1 MSSWLNRRV
10 LLPSVLSHHPT
21 RGPLVSK
28 AAHFGIKSPCWD
40 SHNTMTIRSRR
51 PPPGCR
57 SLGCP
62 LGAGAGVISCTCNS
76 VHQGDAPGA
85 STGIPWQSVQV
96 VHGMETTQSIPA
108 QLLRPNTAIA
118 FHAPT
123 WPRKPVQA
131 WSSPQPPPQW
141 HRRGSGVLWGSACP
155 HSPPGSPGH
164 GWGSVAGQVTGLPL
178 SLCSSHRLLSNN
190 KITVLENGSF
200 FGLRALEK
208 LDLKN
213 NLISTVQ
220 PGAFLG
226 LPELK
231 RLDLSNNRIGCLS
244 ASVFQGLPNLLRLNM
259 SGNIFSSLPPGVFD
273 ELPSLKVVDF
283 ATEYLTCDC
292 NLRWVL
298 PWARERLAQISERTA
313 CAFPRQLRGIA
324 LRGARDGQLRCA
336 GAPELHTHHLIPS
349 LRQVVFQGDRLPFQ
363 CTATYL
369 DNSTQI
375 RWFHNREPVEEDE
388 QTGIIVEE
396 SLIHDCTF
404 ITSEL
409 ILSNIHV
416 SANGEWECAVSTS
429 QGNVSKKVEIVV
441 LETSASYCPA
451 ERVTNNRGDFRWPRT
466 LAGITAYQPCLQHP
480 FAAGPAGAGSA
491 GEKQAWR
498 RCDRT
503 GRWEEGDYSHC
514 LYTND
519 ITRVLYTFVLLR
531 VYTAEAANFSDM
543 VDVLYVAQMIEK
555 FIGYVDQIKQLT
567 DVIVEM
573 ASNIMLVDDHILWM
587 SQKEEKACSSIVRS
601 LERIAA
607 HTLGSNSQ
615 HMAVNSRNIAFEAY
629 VVKPESYVG
638 LSCVAFQRREGV
650 PPGRPPLAEPGA
662 EPMPDQQLR
671 LRCTTG
677 RPNVS
682 LTSFHIKNS
691 IALASIQLPP
701 SLFASPVP
709 AMPGADCK
717 LQLLVFRNGKLFCS
731 TGNSSRLADDGKR
744 RSVATPVIYA
754 GTYGCGVGNLSEPVA
769 VSLRHPGEG
778 TDPVAAYWNFEVLGG
793 MGGWSA
799 EGCQLAARE
808 PNVTSLHCR
817 HLSNVAVL
825 MELSG
830 FPSEAQGA
838 AEVLHPAMYTCT
850 AVLLLCLFTTIIT
863 YIVHH
868 GTILIPRKGWH
879 MLLNLCFHIAMTA
892 AVFAGGITLT
902 GYRAVCQAVGIIL
915 HYSSLSTLLWM
926 AVKARVLYKEVTWKA
941 PQQPDGDTSQAAPRP
956 MLRFYLIAGGIPLII
971 CGITAAVNIQN
982 YHDNNP
988 YCWLVWRPSLG
999 AFYVP
1004 VAFILLVTWIYFLCA
1019 GLSLQCRPSHRKD
1032 IPEPLEPPPRL
1043 GGTSDLL
1050 TDSGSISVTLH
1061 SGPPCPEGDG
1071 VYSLRVQFWALVATH
1086 ALYVALWTFGAMAV
1100 SQRWYLNIV
1109 FSCLYG
1115 VTAVALGLFIFVHH
1129 CLRRRDV
1136 LSSWFSCCPS
1146 YRNALPMQA
1155 YVHPGLGPEDG
1166 SQVFIGCDP
1175 DAARSGASS
1184 SSSPS
1189 SAGSAGGRCKLTNLQ
1204 VAQSQADA
1212 RPAPCPEPD
1221 PADGKPVR
1229 HTSNL
1234 HGRRSHR
1241 GRTKPCRDGKH
1252 HRLKMLRGPSDH
1264 PSSES
1269 GSLHNSHSESY
1280 PSGRTSPASGG
1291 RAGPRAAQDGEG
1303 VPSPSEGSDGG
1314 RRVPDF
1320 AEARR
1325 RSGSRDNLRPGGS
1338 AEREAKR
1345 RSYPLNV
1352 GSHNG
1357 GLKGSKYDINL
1368 ASADSVAGMKTGLW
1382 KSETTV

>member
-1 MSSWLNRRV
+1 MRRAAALV
-10 LLPSVLSHHPT
+10 LLAAALS
-21 RGPLVSK
+21 GPG
-28 AAHFGIKSPCWD
+28 AGA
-40 SHNTMTIRSRR
+40 RSC
-51 PPPGCR
+51 PAL
-57 SLGCP
+57 SLGCKCAAERAK
-62 LGAGAGVISCTCNS
+62 AGG
-76 VHQGDAPGA
+76 GPGA
-85 STGIPWQSVQV
+85 PRRRV
-96 VHGMETTQSIPA
+96 VC
-108 QLLRPNTAIA
+108 
-118 FHAPT
+118 
-123 WPRKPVQA
+123 
-131 WSSPQPPPQW
+131 
-141 HRRGSGVLWGSACP
+141 SGG
-155 HSPPGSPGH
+155 
-164 GWGSVAGQVTGLPL
+164 GLPAPPEPRL
-178 SLCSSHRLLSNN
+178 LPEGTVTLLLSNN

-200 FGLRALEK
+200 LGLRALEK

-283 ATEYLTCDC
+283 GTEYLTCDC
-292 NLRWVL
+292 SLRWVL
-298 PWARERLAQISERTA
+298 RWARERAAQISERTV
-313 CAFPRQLRGIA
+313 CAFPRQLRGAA
-324 LRGARDGQLRCA
+324 LRAVRDGQLRCA

-375 RWFHNREPVEEDE
+375 RWFHNREPVREDE
-388 QTGIIVEE
+388 RTGVIVEE

-480 FAAGPAGAGSA
+480 FAAGPAGAGAA

-503 GRWEEGDYSHC
+503 GRWEDGDYSHC

-519 ITRVLYTFVLLR
+519 ITRVLYTFVLMPINASNALTLAHQLR

-587 SQKEEKACSSIVRS
+587 SQKEEKACTSIVRS

-615 HMAVNSRNIAFEAY
+615 HMAVNSRNIALEAY

-638 LSCVAFQRREGV
+638 LSCVAYQRWDGG
-650 PPGRPPLAEPGA
+650 PAGAERGA
-662 EPMPDQQLR
+662 EPTADQQLR

-677 RPNVS
+677 RPNIS
-682 LTSFHIKNS
+682 LSGFHIKNS

-701 SLFASPVP
+701 SLFPSPAP
-709 AMPGADCK
+709 AAPGADCK

-769 VSLRHPGEG
+769 VSLRHPREG

-799 EGCQLAARE
+799 EGCQLAAHE

-830 FPSEAQGA
+830 FPSEAQGTV
-838 AEVLHPAMYTCT
+838 EVLHPAMYTCT

-868 GTILIPRKGWH
+868 GTILIPREGWH

-926 AVKARVLYKEVTWKA
+926 AVKARVLYKELTWKA
-941 PQQPDGDTSQAAPRP
+941 PQQLDRDTSQAAPRP
-956 MLRFYLIAGGIPLII
+956 LLRFYLIAGGIPLII

-1004 VAFILLVTWIYFLCA
+1004 VAFILLVTWIYFLRA
-1019 GLSLQCRPSHRKD
+1019 GLSLQRRASQQKAT
-1032 IPEPLEPPPRL
+1032 PEPLEPAARL
-1043 GGTSDLL
+1043 GNTSDLL
-1050 TDSGSISVTLH
+1050 TDSASISVTLN

-1071 VYSLRVQFWALVATH
+1071 VHSPRVQFWALLATH
-1086 ALYVALWTFGAMAV
+1086 ALYVALWTFGATAV

-1115 VTAVALGLFIFVHH
+1115 ITAVALGLFIFAQH

-1146 YRNALPMQA
+1146 YRNALPMQV

-1166 SQVFIGCDP
+1166 SQVFIGCEAE
-1175 DAARSGASS
+1175 AARSGASS

-1204 VAQSQADA
+1204 VAQSQAES
-1212 RPAPCPEPD
+1212 RPEPD
-1221 PADGKPVR
+1221 AADGKPVR
-1229 HTSNL
+1229 HSSNL

-1252 HRLKMLRGPSDH
+1252 HRLKMLRGPSEQ

-1280 PSGRTSPASGG
+1280 ASGRTSPA
-1291 RAGPRAAQDGEG
+1291 GPRLPQDGDA
-1303 VPSPSEGSDGG
+1303 VPSPAEGSDLAG
-1314 RRVPDF
+1314 
-1320 AEARR
+1320 ARR
-1325 RSGSRDNLRPGGS
+1325 RSGSRDNVRPGGS
-1338 AEREAKR
+1338 ADREAKR
-1345 RSYPLNV
+1345 RSCPLNV

-1368 ASADSVAGMKTGLW
+1368 ASADGAAGMKSGLW

>member
-1 MSSWLNRRV
+1 
-10 LLPSVLSHHPT
+10 
-21 RGPLVSK
+21 
-28 AAHFGIKSPCWD
+28 
-40 SHNTMTIRSRR
+40 
-51 PPPGCR
+51 
-57 SLGCP
+57 
-62 LGAGAGVISCTCNS
+62 
-76 VHQGDAPGA
+76 
-85 STGIPWQSVQV
+85 
-96 VHGMETTQSIPA
+96 
-108 QLLRPNTAIA
+108 
-118 FHAPT
+118 
-123 WPRKPVQA
+123 
-131 WSSPQPPPQW
+131 
-141 HRRGSGVLWGSACP
+141 
-155 HSPPGSPGH
+155 
-164 GWGSVAGQVTGLPL
+164 
-178 SLCSSHRLLSNN
+178 
-190 KITVLENGSF
+190 
-200 FGLRALEK
+200 
-208 LDLKN
+208 
-213 NLISTVQ
+213 
-220 PGAFLG
+220 
-226 LPELK
+226 
-231 RLDLSNNRIGCLS
+231 
-244 ASVFQGLPNLLRLNM
+244 
-259 SGNIFSSLPPGVFD
+259 
-273 ELPSLKVVDF
+273 
-283 ATEYLTCDC
+283 
-292 NLRWVL
+292 
-298 PWARERLAQISERTA
+298 
-313 CAFPRQLRGIA
+313 
-324 LRGARDGQLRCA
+324 
-336 GAPELHTHHLIPS
+336 
-349 LRQVVFQGDRLPFQ
+349 
-363 CTATYL
+363 
-369 DNSTQI
+369 
-375 RWFHNREPVEEDE
+375 
-388 QTGIIVEE
+388 
-396 SLIHDCTF
+396 
-404 ITSEL
+404 
-409 ILSNIHV
+409 
-416 SANGEWECAVSTS
+416 
-429 QGNVSKKVEIVV
+429 
-441 LETSASYCPA
+441 A
-451 ERVTNNRGDFRWPRT
+451 E
-466 LAGITAYQPCLQHP
+466 
-480 FAAGPAGAGSA
+480 
-491 GEKQAWR
+491 
-498 RCDRT
+498 
-503 GRWEEGDYSHC
+503 
-514 LYTND
+514 
-519 ITRVLYTFVLLR
+519 
-531 VYTAEAANFSDM
+531 
-543 VDVLYVAQMIEK
+543 
-555 FIGYVDQIKQLT
+555 
-567 DVIVEM
+567 
-573 ASNIMLVDDHILWM
+573 
-587 SQKEEKACSSIVRS
+587 
-601 LERIAA
+601 
-607 HTLGSNSQ
+607 
-615 HMAVNSRNIAFEAY
+615 
-629 VVKPESYVG
+629 
-638 LSCVAFQRREGV
+638 
-650 PPGRPPLAEPGA
+650 
-662 EPMPDQQLR
+662 
-671 LRCTTG
+671 
-677 RPNVS
+677 
-682 LTSFHIKNS
+682 
-691 IALASIQLPP
+691 
-701 SLFASPVP
+701 
-709 AMPGADCK
+709 CK

-754 GTYGCGVGNLSEPVA
+754 GTCKGSMVGGLGCPGALCWCCRSAEPSLGSSRGGGNVWDVPCAQPLWGAGGGVSFVLLSWFSVAADGCGVGNLSEPVA

-838 AEVLHPAMYTCT
+838 VEVLHPAMYTCT

-926 AVKARVLYKEVTWKA
+926 AVKARVLYKELSWKA
-941 PQQPDGDTSQAAPRP
+941 PQQPDREASQAAPRP

-1019 GLSLQCRPSHRKD
+1019 GLSLQCRPSQPKD

-1043 GGTSDLL
+1043 GATGDLL
-1050 TDSGSISVTLH
+1050 TDSGSISVTLN
-1061 SGPPCPEGDG
+1061 SGPPCPDGDG

-1100 SQRWYLNIV
+1100 SQRWYLSIV
-1109 FSCLYG
+1109 FSCLYS
-1115 VTAVALGLFIFVHH
+1115 VTAVALGLLIFIHH

-1166 SQVFIGCDP
+1166 SQVFIGCEP
-1175 DAARSGASS
+1175 EAARSGASS

-1204 VAQSQADA
+1204 VAQSQAES
-1212 RPAPCPEPD
+1212 RPPPCPEPD
-1221 PADGKPVR
+1221 TADGKPVR
-1229 HTSNL
+1229 HSSNL

-1252 HRLKMLRGPSDH
+1252 HRLKMLRGPSEH

-1280 PSGRTSPASGG
+1280 PSGRTSPARMGM
-1291 RAGPRAAQDGEG
+1291 PQDGDAL
-1303 VPSPSEGSDGG
+1303 PSPSEGSDGG
-1314 RRVPDF
+1314 RRMPDIT
-1320 AEARR
+1320 EARR
-1325 RSGSRDNLRPGGS
+1325 RSGSRDNLRPGG

-1357 GLKGSKYDINL
+1357 GLKGSKFDINL

>member
-1 MSSWLNRRV
+1 
-10 LLPSVLSHHPT
+10 
-21 RGPLVSK
+21 
-28 AAHFGIKSPCWD
+28 
-40 SHNTMTIRSRR
+40 
-51 PPPGCR
+51 
-57 SLGCP
+57 
-62 LGAGAGVISCTCNS
+62 
-76 VHQGDAPGA
+76 
-85 STGIPWQSVQV
+85 
-96 VHGMETTQSIPA
+96 
-108 QLLRPNTAIA
+108 
-118 FHAPT
+118 
-123 WPRKPVQA
+123 
-131 WSSPQPPPQW
+131 
-141 HRRGSGVLWGSACP
+141 
-155 HSPPGSPGH
+155 
-164 GWGSVAGQVTGLPL
+164 
-178 SLCSSHRLLSNN
+178 
-190 KITVLENGSF
+190 
-200 FGLRALEK
+200 
-208 LDLKN
+208 
-213 NLISTVQ
+213 
-220 PGAFLG
+220 
-226 LPELK
+226 
-231 RLDLSNNRIGCLS
+231 
-244 ASVFQGLPNLLRLNM
+244 NM

-298 PWARERLAQISERTA
+298 RWARERPAQLSERTA
-313 CAFPRQLRGIA
+313 CAFPRQLGGGG
-324 LRGARDGQLRCA
+324 GAGSPVSPAA
-336 GAPELHTHHLIPS
+336 GAPELHTHQLIPS

-375 RWFHNREPVEEDE
+375 RWFHNRQPVREDE
-388 QTGIIVEE
+388 QTGVIVEE

-466 LAGITAYQPCLQHP
+466 LAGITAFQPCLQHP

-498 RCDRT
+498 RCNRA
-503 GRWEEGDYSHC
+503 GRWEDGDYSHC

-519 ITRVLYTFVLLR
+519 ITRVLYTFVLVSGGPGGSAVTPRDPPVTHHGRATLQMPINASNALTLAHQLR

-587 SQKEEKACSSIVRS
+587 SQKEEKACTSIVRS

-638 LSCVAFQRREGV
+638 LSCVAFQRWDGSPT
-650 PPGRPPLAEPGA
+650 PPGRPPQAERGA
-662 EPMPDQQLR
+662 EPTADQQLR

-677 RPNVS
+677 RPNIS
-682 LTSFHIKNS
+682 LSSFHIKNS

-701 SLFASPVP
+701 SLFASPAP
-709 AMPGADCK
+709 AAPGADCK

-830 FPSEAQGA
+830 FPSEAQGTV
-838 AEVLHPAMYTCT
+838 EVLHPAMYTCT
-850 AVLLLCLFTTIIT
+850 AMLLLCLFTTIIT

-926 AVKARVLYKEVTWKA
+926 AVKARVLYKELTWKV
-941 PQQPDGDTSQAAPRP
+941 PQQPDRDASQAAPRP

-1019 GLSLQCRPSHRKD
+1019 GLSLQCHPSHQKD
-1032 IPEPLEPPPRL
+1032 IPEPLEPPPQL
-1043 GGTSDLL
+1043 GAAGDLL
-1050 TDSGSISVTLH
+1050 TDSGSISVTLN

-1100 SQRWYLNIV
+1100 SQRWYLGIV
-1109 FSCLYG
+1109 FSCLYS
-1115 VTAVALGLFIFVHH
+1115 VTAVALGLFIFIHH

-1166 SQVFIGCDP
+1166 SQVFIGCEP
-1175 DAARSGASS
+1175 EAARSGASS

-1204 VAQSQADA
+1204 VAQSQAES
-1212 RPAPCPEPD
+1212 RPPPCPEPD
-1221 PADGKPVR
+1221 AADGKPVR
-1229 HTSNL
+1229 HSSNL

-1252 HRLKMLRGPSDH
+1252 HRLKMLRGPSEH

-1280 PSGRTSPASGG
+1280 PSGRTSPARMGM
-1291 RAGPRAAQDGEG
+1291 PQDGDAL
-1303 VPSPSEGSDGG
+1303 PSPSEGSDGG
-1314 RRVPDF
+1314 RRMPDIS
-1320 AEARR
+1320 EARR
-1325 RSGSRDNLRPGGS
+1325 RSGSRDNLRPGG

>member
-1 MSSWLNRRV
+1 
-10 LLPSVLSHHPT
+10 
-21 RGPLVSK
+21 
-28 AAHFGIKSPCWD
+28 
-40 SHNTMTIRSRR
+40 
-51 PPPGCR
+51 
-57 SLGCP
+57 
-62 LGAGAGVISCTCNS
+62 
-76 VHQGDAPGA
+76 
-85 STGIPWQSVQV
+85 
-96 VHGMETTQSIPA
+96 
-108 QLLRPNTAIA
+108 
-118 FHAPT
+118 
-123 WPRKPVQA
+123 
-131 WSSPQPPPQW
+131 
-141 HRRGSGVLWGSACP
+141 
-155 HSPPGSPGH
+155 
-164 GWGSVAGQVTGLPL
+164 
-178 SLCSSHRLLSNN
+178 LLSNN

-208 LDLKN
+208 LELQRGEIYGPHMG
-213 NLISTVQ
+213 LIC
-220 PGAFLG
+220 
-226 LPELK
+226 
-231 RLDLSNNRIGCLS
+231 RDLSNNRIGCLS

-259 SGNIFSSLPPGVFD
+259 SGNIFSSLPPSVFD

-298 PWARERLAQISERTA
+298 PWARNRSAQISERTL
-313 CAFPRQLRGIA
+313 CVYPRHLHGFPLRS
-324 LRGARDGQLRCA
+324 ARDGQLRCA
-336 GAPELHTHHLIPS
+336 GVPELHTHHLIPS

-375 RWFHNREPVEEDE
+375 RWYHNREPVEEDE
-388 QTGIIVEE
+388 RTGVIVEE

-480 FAAGPAGAGSA
+480 FAAGPAGGGSA
-491 GEKQAWR
+491 VEKQAWR
-498 RCDRT
+498 RCDRA

-519 ITRVLYTFVLLR
+519 ITRVLYTFVLMPINASNALTLAHQLR

-587 SQKEEKACSSIVRS
+587 SQKEEKACTSIVRS
-601 LERIAA
+601 LEKIAA
-607 HTLGSNSQ
+607 HTLSSNSQ

-638 LSCVAFQRREGV
+638 LSCVAFQRRDGG
-650 PPGRPPLAEPGA
+650 PAGRPPTIERGA
-662 EPMPDQQLR
+662 EPVPDQQLR

-677 RPNVS
+677 RPNIS

-709 AMPGADCK
+709 SAPLSDCK

-778 TDPVAAYWNFEVLGG
+778 ADPVAAYWNFEVLGG

-830 FPSEAQGA
+830 FPSEARGA
-838 AEVLHPAMYTCT
+838 VEVLHPAMYTCT

-863 YIVHH
+863 YIVNH

-902 GYRAVCQAVGIIL
+902 GYLIVCQAVGIIL

-926 AVKARVLYKEVTWKA
+926 AVKARVLYKEVTWKV
-941 PQQPDGDTSQAAPRP
+941 PRQPDGDTSQPAPRP

-971 CGITAAVNIQN
+971 CGITAAVNIHN

-1019 GLSLQCRPSHRKD
+1019 GLSLQCRPSRQKD
-1032 IPEPLEPPPRL
+1032 VPEPLEPPPRL
-1043 GGTSDLL
+1043 GGASDLL
-1050 TDSGSISVTLH
+1050 TDSGSISVTLN
-1061 SGPPCPEGDG
+1061 SGPPCPEADG
-1071 VYSLRVQFWALVATH
+1071 VYSLQVQFWALVTTH

-1100 SQRWYLNIV
+1100 SQHWYLNII

-1115 VTAVALGLFIFVHH
+1115 ITAVALGLFIFIHH
-1129 CLRRRDV
+1129 CIRRRDV
-1136 LSSWFSCCPS
+1136 LNSWFSCCPS

-1155 YVHPGLGPEDG
+1155 YVHPGLVPEDG
-1166 SQVFIGCDP
+1166 SQVFISCDP
-1175 DAARSGASS
+1175 EAARSGVS

-1189 SAGSAGGRCKLTNLQ
+1189 STSSAGGRCKLTNLQ
-1204 VAQSQADA
+1204 VAQSQVDTH
-1212 RPAPCPEPD
+1212 PATCPEPD
-1221 PADGKPVR
+1221 PADGKPTGAGR
-1229 HTSNL
+1229 HASNL
-1234 HGRRSHR
+1234 HGRRNHR
-1241 GRTKPCRDGKH
+1241 GRTKQCRDGKH
-1252 HRLKMLRGPSDH
+1252 HRLKMLRGPSSEH

-1280 PSGRTSPASGG
+1280 QSGRNSPGSSG
-1291 RAGPRAAQDGEG
+1291 RAGLRAPQDGE
-1303 VPSPSEGSDGG
+1303 VAPSHSEGSDGG

-1325 RSGSRDNLRPGGS
+1325 RSASRDNLRQANA
-1338 AEREAKR
+1338 AEKEAKR

-1352 GSHNG
+1352 ASHNG

-1368 ASADSVAGMKTGLW
+1368 ASADSGAGMKTGLW

>member
-1 MSSWLNRRV
+1 MRRAAALV
-10 LLPSVLSHHPT
+10 LLAAALS
-21 RGPLVSK
+21 GPG
-28 AAHFGIKSPCWD
+28 AGA
-40 SHNTMTIRSRR
+40 RSC
-51 PPPGCR
+51 PAL
-57 SLGCP
+57 SLGCKCSAERAK
-62 LGAGAGVISCTCNS
+62 AGG
-76 VHQGDAPGA
+76 GPGA
-85 STGIPWQSVQV
+85 PRRRV
-96 VHGMETTQSIPA
+96 VC
-108 QLLRPNTAIA
+108 
-118 FHAPT
+118 
-123 WPRKPVQA
+123 
-131 WSSPQPPPQW
+131 
-141 HRRGSGVLWGSACP
+141 SGG
-155 HSPPGSPGH
+155 
-164 GWGSVAGQVTGLPL
+164 GLPAPPEPRL
-178 SLCSSHRLLSNN
+178 LPEGTVTLLLSNN

-244 ASVFQGLPNLLRLNM
+244 ASVFQGLPSLLRLNM

-298 PWARERLAQISERTA
+298 RWARERAAQLSERTA
-313 CAFPRQLRGIA
+313 CSFPRQLRGVA

-375 RWFHNREPVEEDE
+375 RWFHNREPVREDE
-388 QTGIIVEE
+388 QTGVIVEE

-466 LAGITAYQPCLQHP
+466 LAGITAFQPCLQHP
-480 FAAGPAGAGSA
+480 FAAGPAGVGSA

-498 RCDRT
+498 RCDRS
-503 GRWEEGDYSHC
+503 GRWEDGDYSHC

-519 ITRVLYTFVLLR
+519 ITRVLYTFVLMPINASNALTLAHQLR

-638 LSCVAFQRREGV
+638 LSCVAFQRWDGTGT
-650 PPGRPPLAEPGA
+650 PPGRPPQAERGA
-662 EPMPDQQLR
+662 EPSPDQQLR

-677 RPNVS
+677 RPNIS

-701 SLFASPVP
+701 SLFASPAP
-709 AMPGADCK
+709 APPGADCK

-754 GTYGCGVGNLSEPVA
+754 GTYGCGVRNLSEPVA

-799 EGCQLAARE
+799 EGCQLASRE

-838 AEVLHPAMYTCT
+838 VEVLHPAMYTCT

-926 AVKARVLYKEVTWKA
+926 AVKARVLYKELSWKA
-941 PQQPDGDTSQAAPRP
+941 PQQPDRDTSQAAPRP

-971 CGITAAVNIQN
+971 CGVTAAVNIQN

-1019 GLSLQCRPSHRKD
+1019 GLSLQCRPSQQKEL
-1032 IPEPLEPPPRL
+1032 PEPLEPPPRL
-1043 GGTSDLL
+1043 GATGDLL
-1050 TDSGSISVTLH
+1050 TDSGSISVTLN

-1071 VYSLRVQFWALVATH
+1071 VYSLRVQFWALLATH

-1100 SQRWYLNIV
+1100 SQRWYLSIV

-1115 VTAVALGLFIFVHH
+1115 VTAVALGLFIFTHH

-1155 YVHPGLGPEDG
+1155 YVHAGLGPEDG
-1166 SQVFIGCDP
+1166 SQVFIGCEP
-1175 DAARSGASS
+1175 EAARSGASS

-1204 VAQSQADA
+1204 VAQSQAEP

-1221 PADGKPVR
+1221 AADGKPAR
-1229 HTSNL
+1229 HNSNL

-1252 HRLKMLRGPSDH
+1252 HRLKMLRGSSEH

-1280 PSGRTSPASGG
+1280 PSGRTSPARVPHDGD
-1291 RAGPRAAQDGEG
+1291 AA
-1303 VPSPSEGSDGG
+1303 PSPSEGSDGG
-1314 RRVPDF
+1314 RRVPDV

-1325 RSGSRDNLRPGGS
+1325 RSGSRDNLRPGTS
-1338 AEREAKR
+1338 CEREAKR

-1368 ASADSVAGMKTGLW
+1368 ASGDSAAGMKTGLW

>member
-1 MSSWLNRRV
+1 L
-10 LLPSVLSHHPT
+10 
-21 RGPLVSK
+21 
-28 AAHFGIKSPCWD
+28 
-40 SHNTMTIRSRR
+40 SRR
-51 PPPGCR
+51 
-57 SLGCP
+57 
-62 LGAGAGVISCTCNS
+62 
-76 VHQGDAPGA
+76 
-85 STGIPWQSVQV
+85 
-96 VHGMETTQSIPA
+96 
-108 QLLRPNTAIA
+108 
-118 FHAPT
+118 
-123 WPRKPVQA
+123 
-131 WSSPQPPPQW
+131 
-141 HRRGSGVLWGSACP
+141 
-155 HSPPGSPGH
+155 
-164 GWGSVAGQVTGLPL
+164 
-178 SLCSSHRLLSNN
+178 
-190 KITVLENGSF
+190 
-200 FGLRALEK
+200 
-208 LDLKN
+208 
-213 NLISTVQ
+213 
-220 PGAFLG
+220 
-226 LPELK
+226 
-231 RLDLSNNRIGCLS
+231 
-244 ASVFQGLPNLLRLNM
+244 NM
-259 SGNIFSSLPPGVFD
+259 SGNIFSSLPRGVFD

-283 ATEYLTCDC
+283 GTEYLTCDC
-292 NLRWVL
+292 SLRWVL
-298 PWARERLAQISERTA
+298 PWARNRSVQLSERTV
-313 CAFPRQLRGIA
+313 CAYPRQLRA
-324 LRGARDGQLRCA
+324 FPLRSARDSQLRCA
-336 GAPELHTHHLIPS
+336 GTPELHTHHLIPS

-369 DNSTQI
+369 DNSTRI
-375 RWFHNREPVEEDE
+375 RWYHNRQPVEGDARA
-388 QTGIIVEE
+388 GVIVEE

-466 LAGITAYQPCLQHP
+466 LAGITAYQPCLQYP
-480 FAAGPAGAGSA
+480 FAAGPAGGGSVA
-491 GEKQAWR
+491 EKQAWR
-498 RCDRT
+498 RCDRA

-519 ITRVLYTFVLLR
+519 ITRVLYTFVLMPINASNALTLAHQLR

-587 SQKEEKACSSIVRS
+587 SQKEEKACTSIVRS

-607 HTLGSNSQ
+607 HTLSSNSQ

-638 LSCVAFQRREGV
+638 LSCVAFQRRDGG
-650 PPGRPPLAEPGA
+650 PAGRPPQAERES
-662 EPMPDQQLR
+662 EPVSDQQLR

-701 SLFASPVP
+701 SLFSSPVP
-709 AMPGADCK
+709 AAPLADCK

-778 TDPVAAYWNFEVLGG
+778 ADPVAAYWNFEVLGG

-825 MELSG
+825 MLCSGRTDGRWLRLS
-830 FPSEAQGA
+830 SS
-838 AEVLHPAMYTCT
+838 
-850 AVLLLCLFTTIIT
+850 
-863 YIVHH
+863 
-868 GTILIPRKGWH
+868 TILIPRKGWH

-902 GYRAVCQAVGIIL
+902 GYLIVCQAVGIIL

-941 PQQPDGDTSQAAPRP
+941 PRQPDGDTSQLAPRP

-971 CGITAAVNIQN
+971 CGITAAVNIHN

-1019 GLSLQCRPSHRKD
+1019 GLSLQCRPSRRKD
-1032 IPEPLEPPPRL
+1032 VPEALEPPPPRL
-1043 GGTSDLL
+1043 GGASDLL
-1050 TDSGSISVTLH
+1050 TDSGSISVTLN
-1061 SGPPCPEGDG
+1061 SGPPCPEADG
-1071 VYSLRVQFWALVATH
+1071 VHSLRVQFWALVATH

-1100 SQRWYLNIV
+1100 SQRWYLNVV

-1115 VTAVALGLFIFVHH
+1115 VTAVALGLFIFIHH
-1129 CLRRRDV
+1129 CVRRRDV

-1155 YVHPGLGPEDG
+1155 YVHPGLVPEDG

-1175 DAARSGASS
+1175 EAARSGASS

-1189 SAGSAGGRCKLTNLQ
+1189 SAGSPGGRCKLTNLQ

-1212 RPAPCPEPD
+1212 RPEPD
-1221 PADGKPVR
+1221 SADGKPGSTGR

-1234 HGRRSHR
+1234 HGRRNHR
-1241 GRTKPCRDGKH
+1241 GRTKQCRDGKH
-1252 HRLKMLRGPSDH
+1252 HRLKMLRGPSSEH

-1280 PSGRTSPASGG
+1280 HSGGTSPGSGG
-1291 RAGPRAAQDGEG
+1291 RAGPRPPQDGETA
-1303 VPSPSEGSDGG
+1303 PSHSEGSDGS
-1314 RRVPDF
+1314 RRAPDF

-1325 RSGSRDNLRPGGS
+1325 RSASRDNLRQSGA

-1345 RSYPLNV
+1345 RSYPLNM

-1357 GLKGSKYDINL
+1357 GLKGSKYDIHL
-1368 ASADSVAGMKTGLW
+1368 GSADSAAGMKTGLW

>member
-1 MSSWLNRRV
+1 
-10 LLPSVLSHHPT
+10 
-21 RGPLVSK
+21 
-28 AAHFGIKSPCWD
+28 
-40 SHNTMTIRSRR
+40 
-51 PPPGCR
+51 
-57 SLGCP
+57 
-62 LGAGAGVISCTCNS
+62 
-76 VHQGDAPGA
+76 
-85 STGIPWQSVQV
+85 
-96 VHGMETTQSIPA
+96 
-108 QLLRPNTAIA
+108 
-118 FHAPT
+118 
-123 WPRKPVQA
+123 
-131 WSSPQPPPQW
+131 
-141 HRRGSGVLWGSACP
+141 
-155 HSPPGSPGH
+155 
-164 GWGSVAGQVTGLPL
+164 
-178 SLCSSHRLLSNN
+178 LLSNN
-190 KITVLENGSF
+190 RITVLENGSF
-200 FGLRALEK
+200 AGLWALEK

-213 NLISTVQ
+213 NLISRVQ

-226 LPELK
+226 LSELK

-283 ATEYLTCDC
+283 GTEYLTCDC
-292 NLRWVL
+292 SLRWVL
-298 PWARERLAQISERTA
+298 RWARSRSAVIAERTA
-313 CAFPRQLRGIA
+313 CAYPRHLRSLA
-324 LRGARDGQLRCA
+324 LRSARDAQLRCV
-336 GAPELHTHHLIPS
+336 GTPELHTHHLIPS

-363 CTATYL
+363 CTATFL

-375 RWFHNREPVEEDE
+375 RWYHNRQPVRGDA
-388 QTGIIVEE
+388 GGGVILRD
-396 SLIHDCTF
+396 SLVHDCTF

-409 ILSNIHV
+409 ILSNVHL

-466 LAGITAYQPCLQHP
+466 LAGITAFQPCLQHP
-480 FAAGPAGAGSA
+480 FAAGPAAGGS
-491 GEKQAWR
+491 GSEKQAWR

-503 GRWEEGDYSHC
+503 GRWQEGDYSHC

-519 ITRVLYTFVLLR
+519 ITRVLYTFVLMPINASNALTLAHQLR
-531 VYTAEAANFSDM
+531 VYTAEAASFSDT

-555 FIGYVDQIKQLT
+555 FVGYVDQIKQLT
-567 DVIVEM
+567 EVIVEM

-607 HTLGSNSQ
+607 HTLSSNSQ

-638 LSCVAFQRREGV
+638 LSCVAFQRRDGG
-650 PPGRPPLAEPGA
+650 PAGRPPTAEQAAEP
-662 EPMPDQQLR
+662 PPDQQLR
-671 LRCTTG
+671 LRCTAG

-701 SLFASPVP
+701 SLFASPAAPP
-709 AMPGADCK
+709 AACK

-754 GTYGCGVGNLSEPVA
+754 GTYGCGVGNLTEPVA

-778 TDPVAAYWNFEVLGG
+778 ADPVAAYWNFEVLGG

-799 EGCQLAARE
+799 DGCQLAARE

-830 FPSEAQGA
+830 FPREVRGA
-838 AEVLHPAMYTCT
+838 AEVLHPALYSCT
-850 AVLLLCLFTTIIT
+850 ALLLLCLFTTIIT
-863 YIVHH
+863 YIVNH

-902 GYRAVCQAVGIIL
+902 GYLLVCQAVGIIL

-926 AVKARVLYKEVTWKA
+926 AVRARVLYKELTWKA
-941 PQQPDGDTSQAAPRP
+941 PRQPDGDPAQAAPRP

-971 CGITAAVNIQN
+971 CGITAAVNIHN

-1004 VAFILLVTWIYFLCA
+1004 VAFILLITWIYFLCA
-1019 GLSLQCRPSHRKD
+1019 GLSLQCRPSRRKD
-1032 IPEPLEPPPRL
+1032 GPESLELPPPRL
-1043 GGTSDLL
+1043 AGASDLL
-1050 TDSGSISVTLH
+1050 TDSGSISVTL
-1061 SGPPCPEGDG
+1061 SPGPPCPDMDG
-1071 VYSLRVQFWALVATH
+1071 VHSLQAQFWALVATH
-1086 ALYVALWTFGAMAV
+1086 ALYVALWTFGALAV
-1100 SQRWYLNIV
+1100 SQRWYLNVV

-1115 VTAVALGLFIFVHH
+1115 ITAVVLGLFIFIHH
-1129 CLRRRDV
+1129 CVRRRDV

-1146 YRNALPMQA
+1146 YRNALPMAA
-1155 YVHPGLGPEDG
+1155 YGRPALAPDDG
-1166 SQVFIGCDP
+1166 SQVFIGCDAE
-1175 DAARSGASS
+1175 AAQSGASS

-1204 VAQSQADA
+1204 VAQSQTDTRPEPEPPDGRTPVGG
-1212 RPAPCPEPD
+1212 RPA
-1221 PADGKPVR
+1221 
-1229 HTSNL
+1229 SNL
-1234 HGRRSHR
+1234 HGRRGHR
-1241 GRTKPCRDGKH
+1241 GRTKLGRDGKH
-1252 HRLKMLRGPSDH
+1252 HRLKVPRGPSSEQ

-1280 PSGRTSPASGG
+1280 QSGRNSP
-1291 RAGPRAAQDGEG
+1291 GPRPAQDTEAA
-1303 VPSPSEGSDGG
+1303 PSPSEGSDGG
-1314 RRVPDF
+1314 RRVPDC
-1320 AEARR
+1320 AQARR
-1325 RSGSRDNLRPGGS
+1325 RSASRDSLRQAAT
-1338 AEREAKR
+1338 AEQEAKR

-1357 GLKGSKYDINL
+1357 GLRGSKFDIDL
-1368 ASADSVAGMKTGLW
+1368 ASADGMRTGLW

>member
-1 MSSWLNRRV
+1 
-10 LLPSVLSHHPT
+10 
-21 RGPLVSK
+21 
-28 AAHFGIKSPCWD
+28 
-40 SHNTMTIRSRR
+40 
-51 PPPGCR
+51 
-57 SLGCP
+57 
-62 LGAGAGVISCTCNS
+62 
-76 VHQGDAPGA
+76 
-85 STGIPWQSVQV
+85 
-96 VHGMETTQSIPA
+96 
-108 QLLRPNTAIA
+108 
-118 FHAPT
+118 
-123 WPRKPVQA
+123 
-131 WSSPQPPPQW
+131 
-141 HRRGSGVLWGSACP
+141 
-155 HSPPGSPGH
+155 
-164 GWGSVAGQVTGLPL
+164 
-178 SLCSSHRLLSNN
+178 LLSNN

-313 CAFPRQLRGIA
+313 V
-324 LRGARDGQLRCA
+324 
-336 GAPELHTHHLIPS
+336 HTHHLIPS

-363 CTATYL
+363 GTATYL

-451 ERVTNNRGDFRWPRT
+451 ERVTNNRGDFRWGPRWRKCCRAALQMPINASNALT
-466 LAGITAYQPCLQHP
+466 LAHQ
-480 FAAGPAGAGSA
+480 
-491 GEKQAWR
+491 
-498 RCDRT
+498 
-503 GRWEEGDYSHC
+503 
-514 LYTND
+514 
-519 ITRVLYTFVLLR
+519 LR

-615 HMAVNSRNIAFEAY
+615 HMAVVRGNMGWGWVGGGCRGRSGWDAGVGSLAMPGGSLPVPGLMTTPRCCAWQNSRNIAFEAY

-650 PPGRPPLAEPGA
+650 PPGP
-662 EPMPDQQLR
+662 
-671 LRCTTG
+671 
-677 RPNVS
+677 
-682 LTSFHIKNS
+682 
-691 IALASIQLPP
+691 
-701 SLFASPVP
+701 
-709 AMPGADCK
+709 MPGADCK

-799 EGCQLAARE
+799 EGGQLAARE
-808 PNVTSLHCR
+808 PNVTSVRCR

-830 FPSEAQGA
+830 FPSEAQSA

-1071 VYSLRVQFWALVATH
+1071 VYSLR
-1086 ALYVALWTFGAMAV
+1086 
-1100 SQRWYLNIV
+1100 
-1109 FSCLYG
+1109 
-1115 VTAVALGLFIFVHH
+1115 
-1129 CLRRRDV
+1129 
-1136 LSSWFSCCPS
+1136 
-1146 YRNALPMQA
+1146 
-1155 YVHPGLGPEDG
+1155 
-1166 SQVFIGCDP
+1166 
-1175 DAARSGASS
+1175 
-1184 SSSPS
+1184 
-1189 SAGSAGGRCKLTNLQ
+1189 
-1204 VAQSQADA
+1204 
-1212 RPAPCPEPD
+1212 
-1221 PADGKPVR
+1221 
-1229 HTSNL
+1229 
-1234 HGRRSHR
+1234 
-1241 GRTKPCRDGKH
+1241 
-1252 HRLKMLRGPSDH
+1252 
-1264 PSSES
+1264 
-1269 GSLHNSHSESY
+1269 
-1280 PSGRTSPASGG
+1280 
-1291 RAGPRAAQDGEG
+1291 
-1303 VPSPSEGSDGG
+1303 
-1314 RRVPDF
+1314 
-1320 AEARR
+1320 
-1325 RSGSRDNLRPGGS
+1325 
-1338 AEREAKR
+1338 
-1345 RSYPLNV
+1345 
-1352 GSHNG
+1352 
-1357 GLKGSKYDINL
+1357 
-1368 ASADSVAGMKTGLW
+1368 
-1382 KSETTV
+1382 

>member
-1 MSSWLNRRV
+1 
-10 LLPSVLSHHPT
+10 
-21 RGPLVSK
+21 
-28 AAHFGIKSPCWD
+28 
-40 SHNTMTIRSRR
+40 
-51 PPPGCR
+51 
-57 SLGCP
+57 
-62 LGAGAGVISCTCNS
+62 
-76 VHQGDAPGA
+76 
-85 STGIPWQSVQV
+85 
-96 VHGMETTQSIPA
+96 
-108 QLLRPNTAIA
+108 
-118 FHAPT
+118 
-123 WPRKPVQA
+123 
-131 WSSPQPPPQW
+131 
-141 HRRGSGVLWGSACP
+141 
-155 HSPPGSPGH
+155 
-164 GWGSVAGQVTGLPL
+164 
-178 SLCSSHRLLSNN
+178 
-190 KITVLENGSF
+190 
-200 FGLRALEK
+200 
-208 LDLKN
+208 
-213 NLISTVQ
+213 
-220 PGAFLG
+220 
-226 LPELK
+226 
-231 RLDLSNNRIGCLS
+231 
-244 ASVFQGLPNLLRLNM
+244 NM

-298 PWARERLAQISERTA
+298 PWARNRSAQISERTA
-313 CAFPRQLRGIA
+313 CAFPRQLP
-324 LRGARDGQLRCA
+324 

-375 RWFHNREPVEEDE
+375 RWFHNHEPVEEDE
-388 QTGIIVEE
+388 RTGIIVEE

-451 ERVTNNRGDFRWPRT
+451 ERVTNNRGDFRWGGRTRSVPRGAWAGGG
-466 LAGITAYQPCLQHP
+466 LASPPLAWPQ
-480 FAAGPAGAGSA
+480 
-491 GEKQAWR
+491 QAWR
-498 RCDRT
+498 RCDRA
-503 GRWEEGDYSHC
+503 GRWEDGDYSHC

-519 ITRVLYTFVLLR
+519 ITRVLYTFVLMPINASNALTLAHQLR

-587 SQKEEKACSSIVRS
+587 SQKEEKACTSIVRS

-638 LSCVAFQRREGV
+638 LSCVAFQRRDGAALGRA
-650 PPGRPPLAEPGA
+650 PPAERGA
-662 EPMPDQQLR
+662 EAVPDQQLR

-709 AMPGADCK
+709 AAPGTDCK

-778 TDPVAAYWNFEVLGG
+778 ADPVAAYWNFEVLGG

-808 PNVTSLHCR
+808 PNVPSLHCR

-830 FPSEAQGA
+830 FPSEARGA
-838 AEVLHPAMYTCT
+838 VEVLHPAMYTCT

-902 GYRAVCQAVGIIL
+902 GYRIVCQAVGIIL

-926 AVKARVLYKEVTWKA
+926 AVKARVLYREVAWKA
-941 PQQPDGDTSQAAPRP
+941 PRQPEGDTSQPAPRP

-971 CGITAAVNIQN
+971 CGVTAAVNIHN

-1004 VAFILLVTWIYFLCA
+1004 VAFILLVTWIYFLCT
-1019 GLSLQCRPSHRKD
+1019 GLSLQCRPLRRKD
-1032 IPEPLEPPPRL
+1032 VPEPLEPPPRL
-1043 GGTSDLL
+1043 GGTGDLL
-1050 TDSGSISVTLH
+1050 TDSGSISVTLN

-1071 VYSLRVQFWALVATH
+1071 IYSLRVQFWALVTTH
-1086 ALYVALWTFGAMAV
+1086 ALYVALWTFGALAV

-1115 VTAVALGLFIFVHH
+1115 VTAVALGLFIFAHH

-1166 SQVFIGCDP
+1166 SQVFIGCHDP
-1175 DAARSGASS
+1175 EAARSGASS

-1204 VAQSQADA
+1204 VAQSQVDA
-1212 RPAPCPEPD
+1212 RPAACPEPD
-1221 PADGKPVR
+1221 AADGKPTR
-1229 HTSNL
+1229 HASNL

-1252 HRLKMLRGPSDH
+1252 HRLKMLRGPSEH

-1280 PSGRTSPASGG
+1280 PSGRNSPA
-1291 RAGPRAAQDGEG
+1291 
-1303 VPSPSEGSDGG
+1303 
-1314 RRVPDF
+1314 
-1320 AEARR
+1320 
-1325 RSGSRDNLRPGGS
+1325 
-1338 AEREAKR
+1338 
-1345 RSYPLNV
+1345 
-1352 GSHNG
+1352 
-1357 GLKGSKYDINL
+1357 
-1368 ASADSVAGMKTGLW
+1368 
-1382 KSETTV
+1382 

>member
-1 MSSWLNRRV
+1 M
-10 LLPSVLSHHPT
+10 PSVGPG
-21 RGPLVSK
+21 RGGPGE
-28 AAHFGIKSPCWD
+28 APGPAGRRRR
-40 SHNTMTIRSRR
+40 RSR
-51 PPPGCR
+51 PGDR
-57 SLGCP
+57 GG
-62 LGAGAGVISCTCNS
+62 GAGAGAGARSPE
-76 VHQGDAPGA
+76 PGA
-85 STGIPWQSVQV
+85 RGPWPVAGAMRRAAALVLLAAALS
-96 VHGMETTQSIPA
+96 GGAAARGCPA
-108 QLLRPNTAIA
+108 QSLGCKCGAERPKAA
-118 FHAPT
+118 G
-123 WPRKPVQA
+123 
-131 WSSPQPPPQW
+131 
-141 HRRGSGVLWGSACP
+141 GSGAARRRVVCSG
-155 HSPPGSPGH
+155 G
-164 GWGSVAGQVTGLPL
+164 GLPAPPEPHL
-178 SLCSSHRLLSNN
+178 LPDGTATLLLSNN

-298 PWARERLAQISERTA
+298 GWARGRAAHISERTV
-313 CAFPRQLRGIA
+313 CAYPRHLLA
-324 LRGARDGQLRCA
+324 LPLRGAHEAQLRCV

-375 RWFHNREPVEEDE
+375 RWYHNREPVEEDE
-388 QTGIIVEE
+388 RTGVIVEE

-416 SANGEWECAVSTS
+416 SANGEWECSVSTS

-480 FAAGPAGAGSA
+480 FGAGPVGAGSPV
-491 GEKQAWR
+491 EKQAWR
-498 RCDRT
+498 RCDRA
-503 GRWEEGDYSHC
+503 GRWDHGDYSHC

-519 ITRVLYTFVLLR
+519 ITRVLYTFVLMPINASNALTLAHQLR

-587 SQKEEKACSSIVRS
+587 SQKEEKACTSIVRS

-607 HTLGSNSQ
+607 HTLSTNSQ
-615 HMAVNSRNIAFEAY
+615 HMAV
-629 VVKPESYVG
+629 
-638 LSCVAFQRREGV
+638 
-650 PPGRPPLAEPGA
+650 
-662 EPMPDQQLR
+662 
-671 LRCTTG
+671 
-677 RPNVS
+677 
-682 LTSFHIKNS
+682 
-691 IALASIQLPP
+691 
-701 SLFASPVP
+701 
-709 AMPGADCK
+709 
-717 LQLLVFRNGKLFCS
+717 
-731 TGNSSRLADDGKR
+731 
-744 RSVATPVIYA
+744 
-754 GTYGCGVGNLSEPVA
+754 
-769 VSLRHPGEG
+769 
-778 TDPVAAYWNFEVLGG
+778 
-793 MGGWSA
+793 
-799 EGCQLAARE
+799 
-808 PNVTSLHCR
+808 
-817 HLSNVAVL
+817 
-825 MELSG
+825 ELSG

-838 AEVLHPAMYTCT
+838 VEVLHPAMYTCT

-863 YIVHH
+863 YIVNH

-902 GYRAVCQAVGIIL
+902 GYLIVCQAVGIIL

-926 AVKARVLYKEVTWKA
+926 AVKARVLYKEVTWKV
-941 PQQPDGDTSQAAPRP
+941 PRQPDGDMSQPAPRP

-971 CGITAAVNIQN
+971 CGITAAVNIHN

-1004 VAFILLVTWIYFLCA
+1004 VAFILLITWIYFLCA

-1050 TDSGSISVTLH
+1050 TDSGSISVTLN

-1071 VYSLRVQFWALVATH
+1071 VYSLEVQFWALVITH

-1100 SQRWYLNIV
+1100 SQRWYLSIV

-1115 VTAVALGLFIFVHH
+1115 VTAVALGLFIFIHH
-1129 CLRRRDV
+1129 CIRRRDV
-1136 LSSWFSCCPS
+1136 LNSWFSCCPS

-1155 YVHPGLGPEDG
+1155 YVHPGLAPEHG
-1166 SQVFIGCDP
+1166 SQVFISCDP
-1175 DAARSGASS
+1175 EAARSRASS

-1204 VAQSQADA
+1204 VAQSHADA
-1212 RPAPCPEPD
+1212 RPATGPEPD
-1221 PADGKPVR
+1221 PNDGKPNTR
-1229 HTSNL
+1229 PPSNL
-1234 HGRRSHR
+1234 HGRRGHR
-1241 GRTKPCRDGKH
+1241 GRTKQCRDGKH
-1252 HRLKMLRGPSDH
+1252 HRLKALRGPSEH

-1269 GSLHNSHSESY
+1269 GSIHNSHSESY
-1280 PSGRTSPASGG
+1280 PSSRTSPVSSARTALRGQ
-1291 RAGPRAAQDGEG
+1291 QDGDVG
-1303 VPSPSEGSDGG
+1303 PSPSEGSDGG
-1314 RRVPDF
+1314 RRVPEFTD
-1320 AEARR
+1320 ARR
-1325 RSGSRDNLRPGGS
+1325 RSTSRDNLRQ
-1338 AEREAKR
+1338 AEKEAKR

-1352 GSHNG
+1352 ASHNG

-1368 ASADSVAGMKTGLW
+1368 AGADGGAGMKTGLW

>member
-1 MSSWLNRRV
+1 MA
-10 LLPSVLSHHPT
+10 PSTV
-21 RGPLVSK
+21 
-28 AAHFGIKSPCWD
+28 AQ
-40 SHNTMTIRSRR
+40 
-51 PPPGCR
+51 
-57 SLGCP
+57 P
-62 LGAGAGVISCTCNS
+62 LG
-76 VHQGDAPGA
+76 
-85 STGIPWQSVQV
+85 
-96 VHGMETTQSIPA
+96 
-108 QLLRPNTAIA
+108 
-118 FHAPT
+118 
-123 WPRKPVQA
+123 
-131 WSSPQPPPQW
+131 
-141 HRRGSGVLWGSACP
+141 GSACP
-155 HSPPGSPGH
+155 QSPPAPGSPGQ
-164 GWGSVAGQVTGLPL
+164 GWGAAAGEVTGLPL

-226 LPELK
+226 LPDLK

-298 PWARERLAQISERTA
+298 RWARERPAQIAERTA

-324 LRGARDGQLRCA
+324 LRAARDGQLRCA

-375 RWFHNREPVEEDE
+375 RWFHNREPVQEDE
-388 QTGIIVEE
+388 QTGVIVEE

-466 LAGITAYQPCLQHP
+466 LAGITAFQPCLQHP
-480 FAAGPAGAGSA
+480 FAAVPAGAGAGAA

-498 RCDRT
+498 RCDRA
-503 GRWEEGDYSHC
+503 GRWEDGDYSHC

-519 ITRVLYTFVLLR
+519 ITRVLYTFVLMPINASNALTLAHQLR

-587 SQKEEKACSSIVRS
+587 SQKEEKACTSIVRS

-638 LSCVAFQRREGV
+638 LSCVAFQRWDGT
-650 PPGRPPLAEPGA
+650 PPGRAPPAERGA
-662 EPMPDQQLR
+662 EPTPDQQLR

-677 RPNVS
+677 RPNIS
-682 LTSFHIKNS
+682 LSSFHIKNS

-701 SLFASPVP
+701 SLFGSPSP
-709 AMPGADCK
+709 APVTPGADCK

-838 AEVLHPAMYTCT
+838 VEVLHPAMYTCT

-868 GTILIPRKGWH
+868 GTILIPQKGWH

-926 AVKARVLYKEVTWKA
+926 AVKARVLYKEVTWKE
-941 PQQPDGDTSQAAPRP
+941 PQQPDRDTSQAAPRP

-1019 GLSLQCRPSHRKD
+1019 GLSLQCRPQQQKA

-1050 TDSGSISVTLH
+1050 TDSGSISVTLN
-1061 SGPPCPEGDG
+1061 SGPPCPDGDG

-1115 VTAVALGLFIFVHH
+1115 VTAVALGLFIFAHH

-1146 YRNALPMQA
+1146 YRSALPMQA

-1166 SQVFIGCDP
+1166 SQVFIGCEP
-1175 DAARSGASS
+1175 EAARSGASS

-1204 VAQSQADA
+1204 LAQSQVET

-1221 PADGKPVR
+1221 AADGKPVR
-1229 HTSNL
+1229 HSSTSNL

-1252 HRLKMLRGPSDH
+1252 HRLKMLRGPSEQ

-1269 GSLHNSHSESY
+1269 GSLHNSHSESF

-1291 RAGPRAAQDGEG
+1291 RAAPRDGDAG
-1303 VPSPSEGSDGG
+1303 PSPSEGSDGA
-1314 RRVPDF
+1314 RRGPDL

-1368 ASADSVAGMKTGLW
+1368 ASPDSVAGMKTGLW

>member
-1 MSSWLNRRV
+1 AGPVCGGGRT
-10 LLPSVLSHHPT
+10 PSLAQL
-21 RGPLVSK
+21 R
-28 AAHFGIKSPCWD
+28 
-40 SHNTMTIRSRR
+40 
-51 PPPGCR
+51 
-57 SLGCP
+57 LGM
-62 LGAGAGVISCTCNS
+62 
-76 VHQGDAPGA
+76 APG
-85 STGIPWQSVQV
+85 
-96 VHGMETTQSIPA
+96 
-108 QLLRPNTAIA
+108 
-118 FHAPT
+118 
-123 WPRKPVQA
+123 
-131 WSSPQPPPQW
+131 
-141 HRRGSGVLWGSACP
+141 
-155 HSPPGSPGH
+155 
-164 GWGSVAGQVTGLPL
+164 
-178 SLCSSHRLLSNN
+178 
-190 KITVLENGSF
+190 
-200 FGLRALEK
+200 
-208 LDLKN
+208 
-213 NLISTVQ
+213 
-220 PGAFLG
+220 
-226 LPELK
+226 
-231 RLDLSNNRIGCLS
+231 GCQG
-244 ASVFQGLPNLLRLNM
+244 VFQGLPNLLRLNM

-298 PWARERLAQISERTA
+298 PWARNRSAQISERTA
-313 CAFPRQLRGIA
+313 CAFPRQLRGVA
-324 LRGARDGQLRCA
+324 LRGARDGQLRCGVGGGAGSPVSPAA

-375 RWFHNREPVEEDE
+375 RWFHNHEPVEEDE
-388 QTGIIVEE
+388 RTGVIVEE

-451 ERVTNNRGDFRWPRT
+451 ERVTNNRGDFRWGRTWSVPRGAWAGGG
-466 LAGITAYQPCLQHP
+466 LASPPLTSP
-480 FAAGPAGAGSA
+480 
-491 GEKQAWR
+491 QAWR
-498 RCDRT
+498 RCDRA
-503 GRWEEGDYSHC
+503 GRWEDGDYSHC

-519 ITRVLYTFVLLR
+519 ITRVLYTFVLMPINASNALTLAHQLR

-587 SQKEEKACSSIVRS
+587 SQKEEKACTSIVRS

-638 LSCVAFQRREGV
+638 LSCVAFQRWDGAA
-650 PPGRPPLAEPGA
+650 PGRAPVAEQGA
-662 EPMPDQQLR
+662 EPVPDQQLR

-709 AMPGADCK
+709 AVPGTDCK

-778 TDPVAAYWNFEVLGG
+778 ADPVAAYWNFEVLGG

-799 EGCQLAARE
+799 EGCQLAAHE

-830 FPSEAQGA
+830 FPSEARGA
-838 AEVLHPAMYTCT
+838 VEVLHPAMYTCT

-902 GYRAVCQAVGIIL
+902 GYRVVCQAVGIIL

-941 PQQPDGDTSQAAPRP
+941 PRQPDGDTSQPAARP
-956 MLRFYLIAGGIPLII
+956 MLRFYLIASGIPLII
-971 CGITAAVNIQN
+971 CGITAAVNIHN

-1004 VAFILLVTWIYFLCA
+1004 VAFIVLITWIYFLCT
-1019 GLSLQCRPSHRKD
+1019 GLSLQCLPLRRKD
-1032 IPEPLEPPPRL
+1032 VPEPLEPPPRL
-1043 GGTSDLL
+1043 GGTGDLL
-1050 TDSGSISVTLH
+1050 TDSGSISVTLN

-1071 VYSLRVQFWALVATH
+1071 VHSLRVQFWALVTTH

-1166 SQVFIGCDP
+1166 SQVFISCDP
-1175 DAARSGASS
+1175 EAARSGASS

-1204 VAQSQADA
+1204 VAQSQVDA
-1212 RPAPCPEPD
+1212 RPATCLEPD
-1221 PADGKPVR
+1221 TADGKPTR
-1229 HTSNL
+1229 HASNL

-1241 GRTKPCRDGKH
+1241 GRTKPGRDGKH
-1252 HRLKMLRGPSDH
+1252 HRLKMLRGPSEH

-1291 RAGPRAAQDGEG
+1291 RAGPRGPQDGEAAAS
-1303 VPSPSEGSDGG
+1303 PSPRILPGCPSRGLDPPGAAEG
-1314 RRVPDF
+1314 
-1320 AEARR
+1320 RR
-1325 RSGSRDNLRPGGS
+1325 RSASRDSLRPGG
-1338 AEREAKR
+1338 AADREAKR

-1368 ASADSVAGMKTGLW
+1368 ASADGVAGMKTGLW

>member
-1 MSSWLNRRV
+1 AVPGVRPRWGTPWDRPCSPQLSAPAG
-10 LLPSVLSHHPT
+10 PSA
-21 RGPLVSK
+21 RAG
-28 AAHFGIKSPCWD
+28 
-40 SHNTMTIRSRR
+40 
-51 PPPGCR
+51 PGCGEPCPAK
-57 SLGCP
+57 GCAARGQVRP
-62 LGAGAGVISCTCNS
+62 GDTAGGS
-76 VHQGDAPGA
+76 GPAPA
-85 STGIPWQSVQV
+85 CS
-96 VHGMETTQSIPA
+96 PA
-108 QLLRPNTAIA
+108 VPQLLGMR
-118 FHAPT
+118 
-123 WPRKPVQA
+123 RKTFF
-131 WSSPQPPPQW
+131 
-141 HRRGSGVLWGSACP
+141 
-155 HSPPGSPGH
+155 
-164 GWGSVAGQVTGLPL
+164 AGTGLPGSARSPFVCL
-178 SLCSSHRLLSNN
+178 SPCR
-190 KITVLENGSF
+190 
-200 FGLRALEK
+200 
-208 LDLKN
+208 DLKN

-244 ASVFQGLPNLLRLNM
+244 ASVFQGLSNLLRLNM
-259 SGNIFSSLPPGVFD
+259 SGNIFSSLQPGVFD

-298 PWARERLAQISERTA
+298 PWARNRSAQISDKTV
-313 CAFPRQLRGIA
+313 CVYPRHVHAAPLRSTQES
-324 LRGARDGQLRCA
+324 QLRCV
-336 GAPELHTHHLIPS
+336 GTPELHTHHLIPS

-375 RWFHNREPVEEDE
+375 RWYHNREPVEEDE
-388 QTGIIVEE
+388 RTGVIVEE

-466 LAGITAYQPCLQHP
+466 LAGITAYQSCLQYP
-480 FAAGPAGAGSA
+480 FASGPASGGP
-491 GEKQAWR
+491 
-498 RCDRT
+498 
-503 GRWEEGDYSHC
+503 EGDYSHC

-519 ITRVLYTFVLLR
+519 ITRVLYTFVLMPINASNALTLAHQLR

-587 SQKEEKACSSIVRS
+587 SQKEEKACTSIVRS
-601 LERIAA
+601 LERIAL
-607 HTLGSNSQ
+607 HTLSSNSQ

-638 LSCVAFQRREGV
+638 LSCVAFQRRDGG
-650 PPGRPPLAEPGA
+650 PAGRPPLAERGA
-662 EPMPDQQLR
+662 EPAPDQQLR

-682 LTSFHIKNS
+682 LTSFHLKNS

-701 SLFASPVP
+701 SLFASPAPP
-709 AMPGADCK
+709 APPADCK

-744 RSVATPVIYA
+744 RSVATGLWEP
-754 GTYGCGVGNLSEPVA
+754 GQCGVSDG
-769 VSLRHPGEG
+769 VSI
-778 TDPVAAYWNFEVLGG
+778 A
-793 MGGWSA
+793 
-799 EGCQLAARE
+799 Q
-808 PNVTSLHCR
+808 
-817 HLSNVAVL
+817 
-825 MELSG
+825 ELSG
-830 FPSEAQGA
+830 FPGEARGPVEA
-838 AEVLHPAMYTCT
+838 LHPAMYTCT

-863 YIVHH
+863 YIVNH
-868 GTILIPRKGWH
+868 GAIHITRKCWH
-879 MLLNLCFHIAMTA
+879 MLLNLCFHIAMTS

-902 GYRAVCQAVGIIL
+902 SYLIVCQAVGIIL

-941 PQQPDGDTSQAAPRP
+941 PQQQDGDASQPAPRP

-971 CGITAAVNIQN
+971 CGITAAVNIHN

-1004 VAFILLVTWIYFLCA
+1004 VAFIVLITWIYFLCA
-1019 GLSLQCRPSHRKD
+1019 GLNLRCQSSSQKD
-1032 IPEPLEPPPRL
+1032 APEPLEMPPRL
-1043 GGTSDLL
+1043 GGSGNLL
-1050 TDSGSISVTLH
+1050 TDSGSISVTLN
-1061 SGPPCPEGDG
+1061 SGTPCPEVDG
-1071 VYSLRVQFWALVATH
+1071 VYSLQVQFWALVTTH
-1086 ALYVALWTFGAMAV
+1086 SLYVALWTFGAMAV
-1100 SQRWYLNIV
+1100 SQRWYLNVI

-1115 VTAVALGLFIFVHH
+1115 VTAVVLGLFIFIHH
-1129 CLRRRDV
+1129 CVRRRDV
-1136 LSSWFSCCPS
+1136 LNSWFGCCPS

-1155 YVHPGLGPEDG
+1155 YVHPGVAVEDG
-1166 SQVFIGCDP
+1166 SQVFIGCNP
-1175 DAARSGASS
+1175 EAAHSIKS

-1189 SAGSAGGRCKLTNLQ
+1189 STNSTVGHCKLTNLQ

-1212 RPAPCPEPD
+1212 RPASYEEPD
-1221 PADGKPVR
+1221 KTAGAAR
-1229 HTSNL
+1229 HANNL
-1234 HGRRSHR
+1234 HGRRTHKSR
-1241 GRTKPCRDGKH
+1241 PKQYREGKH
-1252 HRLKMLRGPSDH
+1252 HRLKMLRGPASDH

-1269 GSLHNSHSESY
+1269 GSIHNSHSESY
-1280 PSGRTSPASGG
+1280 HSSRNSPLNNS
-1291 RAGPRAAQDGEG
+1291 RAGTQAVAPPEGETA
-1303 VPSPSEGSDGG
+1303 PSQSEGSDGG
-1314 RRVPDF
+1314 RQAPDF
-1320 AEARR
+1320 GKARR
-1325 RSGSRDNLRPGGS
+1325 RSASRDNLRQ
-1338 AEREAKR
+1338 ANAMEKETKR

-1352 GSHNG
+1352 ASHNG
-1357 GLKGSKYDINL
+1357 ALKGSKYDIDL

>member
-1 MSSWLNRRV
+1 MRRAAALV
-10 LLPSVLSHHPT
+10 LLAAALS
-21 RGPLVSK
+21 GPG
-28 AAHFGIKSPCWD
+28 AGA
-40 SHNTMTIRSRR
+40 RSC
-51 PPPGCR
+51 PAL
-57 SLGCP
+57 SLGCKCAAERAKAGGGP
-62 LGAGAGVISCTCNS
+62 GAARRRVVCSGAGL
-76 VHQGDAPGA
+76 PE
-85 STGIPWQSVQV
+85 PP
-96 VHGMETTQSIPA
+96 EPR
-108 QLLRPNTAIA
+108 LLPEGT
-118 FHAPT
+118 
-123 WPRKPVQA
+123 
-131 WSSPQPPPQW
+131 
-141 HRRGSGVLWGSACP
+141 
-155 HSPPGSPGH
+155 
-164 GWGSVAGQVTGLPL
+164 VTL
-178 SLCSSHRLLSNN
+178 LLSNN

-244 ASVFQGLPNLLRLNM
+244 ASVFQGLHNLLRLNM

-298 PWARERLAQISERTA
+298 RWARERPAQLSERTA
-313 CAFPRQLRGIA
+313 CAFPGQLRGVA

-336 GAPELHTHHLIPS
+336 GAPELHTHQLIPS

-375 RWFHNREPVEEDE
+375 RWFHNRQPVREDE
-388 QTGIIVEE
+388 QTGVIVEE

-466 LAGITAYQPCLQHP
+466 LAGITAFQPCLQHP
-480 FAAGPAGAGSA
+480 FAAGPAGAGAA

-503 GRWEEGDYSHC
+503 GRWEDGDYSHC

-519 ITRVLYTFVLLR
+519 ITRVLYTFVLMPINASNALTLAHQLR

-567 DVIVEM
+567 EVIVEM

-607 HTLGSNSQ
+607 RTLGSNSQ

-638 LSCVAFQRREGV
+638 LSCVAFQRWDGTPS
-650 PPGRPPLAEPGA
+650 PPGRPPQAERGA
-662 EPMPDQQLR
+662 EPTPDQQLR

-677 RPNVS
+677 RPNIS
-682 LTSFHIKNS
+682 LSSFHIKNS

-701 SLFASPVP
+701 TLFSSRTP
-709 AMPGADCK
+709 ATPGADCK

-838 AEVLHPAMYTCT
+838 VEVLHPAMYTCT

-926 AVKARVLYKEVTWKA
+926 AVKARVLYKELSWKA
-941 PQQPDGDTSQAAPRP
+941 PQQQERDASQAAPRP

-1019 GLSLQCRPSHRKD
+1019 GLSLQCRPSHQKD

-1043 GGTSDLL
+1043 GAAGDLL
-1050 TDSGSISVTLH
+1050 TDSGSISVTLN
-1061 SGPPCPEGDG
+1061 SAPPCPEGDG

-1100 SQRWYLNIV
+1100 SQRWYLSVV

-1115 VTAVALGLFIFVHH
+1115 VTAVALGLFIFIHH

-1166 SQVFIGCDP
+1166 SQVFIGCEP
-1175 DAARSGASS
+1175 EAARSGASS

-1204 VAQSQADA
+1204 VAQSQAES
-1212 RPAPCPEPD
+1212 RPPPCPEPD
-1221 PADGKPVR
+1221 AADGKPVR
-1229 HTSNL
+1229 PSSNA

-1252 HRLKMLRGPSDH
+1252 HRLKMLRGPSEH

-1280 PSGRTSPASGG
+1280 PSGRTSPARMGM
-1291 RAGPRAAQDGEG
+1291 PQDGDAL
-1303 VPSPSEGSDGG
+1303 PSPSEGSDGG
-1314 RRVPDF
+1314 RRMADIS
-1320 AEARR
+1320 EARR
-1325 RSGSRDNLRPGGS
+1325 RSGSRDNLRPGG

>member
-1 MSSWLNRRV
+1 M
-10 LLPSVLSHHPT
+10 
-21 RGPLVSK
+21 
-28 AAHFGIKSPCWD
+28 
-40 SHNTMTIRSRR
+40 
-51 PPPGCR
+51 
-57 SLGCP
+57 
-62 LGAGAGVISCTCNS
+62 
-76 VHQGDAPGA
+76 
-85 STGIPWQSVQV
+85 
-96 VHGMETTQSIPA
+96 
-108 QLLRPNTAIA
+108 
-118 FHAPT
+118 
-123 WPRKPVQA
+123 
-131 WSSPQPPPQW
+131 
-141 HRRGSGVLWGSACP
+141 
-155 HSPPGSPGH
+155 
-164 GWGSVAGQVTGLPL
+164 
-178 SLCSSHRLLSNN
+178 LSNN

-244 ASVFQGLPNLLRLNM
+244 ASVFQGLPSLLRLNM

-298 PWARERLAQISERTA
+298 RWARERPAQISERTA

-324 LRGARDGQLRCA
+324 LRAARDGQLRCA

-375 RWFHNREPVEEDE
+375 RWFHNREPVQEDE
-388 QTGIIVEE
+388 QTGVIVEE

-404 ITSEL
+404 ITSLGDRCGVAPPCQPLSRAHSEL

-451 ERVTNNRGDFRWPRT
+451 ERVTNNRGDFRWAARWRRCRGRGDTRGRCHTESERWPRT

-480 FAAGPAGAGSA
+480 FAAGPAGVGSA

-503 GRWEEGDYSHC
+503 GRWEDGDYSHC

-519 ITRVLYTFVLLR
+519 ITRVLYTFVLMPINASNALTLAHQLR

-638 LSCVAFQRREGV
+638 LSCVAFQRWDGA
-650 PPGRPPLAEPGA
+650 PPGRSPPAERGA
-662 EPMPDQQLR
+662 EPTSDQQLR

-677 RPNVS
+677 RPNIS
-682 LTSFHIKNS
+682 LSSFHIKNS

-701 SLFASPVP
+701 SLFASPAP
-709 AMPGADCK
+709 ATPGADCK

-754 GTYGCGVGNLSEPVA
+754 GTYGCGVGNMSEPVA

-778 TDPVAAYWNFEVLGG
+778 MDPVAAYWNFEVLGG
-793 MGGWSA
+793 MGGWST

-838 AEVLHPAMYTCT
+838 VEVLHPAMYTCT

-902 GYRAVCQAVGIIL
+902 GYRAVCQAVGTGQRGVLRDGHGGHGTPSLQHPLPNRGLLPQVGIIL

-941 PQQPDGDTSQAAPRP
+941 PQQPDRDTSQAAPRP

-1019 GLSLQCRPSHRKD
+1019 GLSLQCRPSPQKA

-1050 TDSGSISVTLH
+1050 TDSGSISVTLN
-1061 SGPPCPEGDG
+1061 SGPPCLEGDG

-1100 SQRWYLNIV
+1100 SQRWYLNVV

-1115 VTAVALGLFIFVHH
+1115 VTAVALGLFIFAHH

-1166 SQVFIGCDP
+1166 SQVFIGCEP
-1175 DAARSGASS
+1175 EAARSGASS

-1204 VAQSQADA
+1204 VAQSQVET

-1221 PADGKPVR
+1221 AADGKPVR
-1229 HTSNL
+1229 HTSTSNL

-1252 HRLKMLRGPSDH
+1252 HRLKMLRGPSEQ

-1280 PSGRTSPASGG
+1280 PSGRTSPGSGG
-1291 RAGPRAAQDGEG
+1291 RAGPRLAQDGDAG
-1303 VPSPSEGSDGG
+1303 PSPSEGSDGG
-1314 RRVPDF
+1314 RRGPDL

>member
-1 MSSWLNRRV
+1 
-10 LLPSVLSHHPT
+10 
-21 RGPLVSK
+21 
-28 AAHFGIKSPCWD
+28 
-40 SHNTMTIRSRR
+40 
-51 PPPGCR
+51 
-57 SLGCP
+57 
-62 LGAGAGVISCTCNS
+62 
-76 VHQGDAPGA
+76 
-85 STGIPWQSVQV
+85 
-96 VHGMETTQSIPA
+96 
-108 QLLRPNTAIA
+108 
-118 FHAPT
+118 
-123 WPRKPVQA
+123 
-131 WSSPQPPPQW
+131 
-141 HRRGSGVLWGSACP
+141 
-155 HSPPGSPGH
+155 
-164 GWGSVAGQVTGLPL
+164 
-178 SLCSSHRLLSNN
+178 
-190 KITVLENGSF
+190 
-200 FGLRALEK
+200 
-208 LDLKN
+208 
-213 NLISTVQ
+213 
-220 PGAFLG
+220 
-226 LPELK
+226 
-231 RLDLSNNRIGCLS
+231 
-244 ASVFQGLPNLLRLNM
+244 
-259 SGNIFSSLPPGVFD
+259 
-273 ELPSLKVVDF
+273 
-283 ATEYLTCDC
+283 
-292 NLRWVL
+292 
-298 PWARERLAQISERTA
+298 
-313 CAFPRQLRGIA
+313 
-324 LRGARDGQLRCA
+324 
-336 GAPELHTHHLIPS
+336 
-349 LRQVVFQGDRLPFQ
+349 
-363 CTATYL
+363 
-369 DNSTQI
+369 
-375 RWFHNREPVEEDE
+375 
-388 QTGIIVEE
+388 
-396 SLIHDCTF
+396 
-404 ITSEL
+404 
-409 ILSNIHV
+409 
-416 SANGEWECAVSTS
+416 
-429 QGNVSKKVEIVV
+429 
-441 LETSASYCPA
+441 
-451 ERVTNNRGDFRWPRT
+451 
-466 LAGITAYQPCLQHP
+466 
-480 FAAGPAGAGSA
+480 AAGPAGAGAA

-503 GRWEEGDYSHC
+503 GRWEDGDYSRC

-519 ITRVLYTFVLLR
+519 ITRVLYTFVLMPINASNALTLAHQLR

-587 SQKEEKACSSIVRS
+587 SQKEEKACTSIVRS

-607 HTLGSNSQ
+607 HTLSSNSQ

-638 LSCVAFQRREGV
+638 LSCVAFQRWDGA
-650 PPGRPPLAEPGA
+650 PQGRPPPAERGA
-662 EPMPDQQLR
+662 EATPDQQLR

-677 RPNVS
+677 RPNIS

-701 SLFASPVP
+701 SLFASTAP
-709 AMPGADCK
+709 ATPGADCK

-838 AEVLHPAMYTCT
+838 VEVLHPAMYTCT

-941 PQQPDGDTSQAAPRP
+941 PQQPDRDTSQAAPRP

-1019 GLSLQCRPSHRKD
+1019 GLSLQCRPSQQKD

-1043 GGTSDLL
+1043 GAAGDLL
-1050 TDSGSISVTLH
+1050 TDSGSISVTLN

-1071 VYSLRVQFWALVATH
+1071 VHSLRVQFWALLATH

-1175 DAARSGASS
+1175 EAARSGASS

-1204 VAQSQADA
+1204 AAQSQGDA
-1212 RPAPCPEPD
+1212 RPAPCPD

-1229 HTSNL
+1229 HSSNL

-1291 RAGPRAAQDGEG
+1291 RAGPRGAHDGDA
-1303 VPSPSEGSDGG
+1303 VPSPSE
-1314 RRVPDF
+1314 
-1320 AEARR
+1320 
-1325 RSGSRDNLRPGGS
+1325 
-1338 AEREAKR
+1338 
-1345 RSYPLNV
+1345 
-1352 GSHNG
+1352 
-1357 GLKGSKYDINL
+1357 
-1368 ASADSVAGMKTGLW
+1368 
-1382 KSETTV
+1382 

>member
-519 ITRVLYTFVLLR
+519 ITRVLYTFVLMPINASNALTLAHQLR

-988 YCWLVWRPSLG
+988 Y
-999 AFYVP
+999 
-1004 VAFILLVTWIYFLCA
+1004 
-1019 GLSLQCRPSHRKD
+1019 LQCRPSHRKD

>member
-1 MSSWLNRRV
+1 
-10 LLPSVLSHHPT
+10 
-21 RGPLVSK
+21 
-28 AAHFGIKSPCWD
+28 
-40 SHNTMTIRSRR
+40 
-51 PPPGCR
+51 
-57 SLGCP
+57 
-62 LGAGAGVISCTCNS
+62 
-76 VHQGDAPGA
+76 
-85 STGIPWQSVQV
+85 
-96 VHGMETTQSIPA
+96 
-108 QLLRPNTAIA
+108 
-118 FHAPT
+118 
-123 WPRKPVQA
+123 
-131 WSSPQPPPQW
+131 
-141 HRRGSGVLWGSACP
+141 
-155 HSPPGSPGH
+155 
-164 GWGSVAGQVTGLPL
+164 
-178 SLCSSHRLLSNN
+178 
-190 KITVLENGSF
+190 
-200 FGLRALEK
+200 
-208 LDLKN
+208 
-213 NLISTVQ
+213 
-220 PGAFLG
+220 
-226 LPELK
+226 
-231 RLDLSNNRIGCLS
+231 
-244 ASVFQGLPNLLRLNM
+244 
-259 SGNIFSSLPPGVFD
+259 
-273 ELPSLKVVDF
+273 
-283 ATEYLTCDC
+283 
-292 NLRWVL
+292 
-298 PWARERLAQISERTA
+298 
-313 CAFPRQLRGIA
+313 
-324 LRGARDGQLRCA
+324 A

-375 RWFHNREPVEEDE
+375 QWFHNREPVEEDE

-480 FAAGPAGAGSA
+480 FATGPATTGSV

-498 RCDRT
+498 CCDRA
-503 GRWEEGDYSHC
+503 GRWEDGDYSHC

-519 ITRVLYTFVLLR
+519 ITRVLYTFVLMPINASNALTLAHQLR

-638 LSCVAFQRREGV
+638 LSCVAFQRWDGA
-650 PPGRPPLAEPGA
+650 PPGRHPPAERGA

-682 LTSFHIKNS
+682 LTSFHIKVRETPRVEGLGVGPCSPVTVRPQNS

-701 SLFASPVP
+701 SLFTSPVP
-709 AMPGADCK
+709 ATPGADCK

-731 TGNSSRLADDGKR
+731 TGNSSQLADDGKR

-778 TDPVAAYWNFEVLGG
+778 MDPVAAYWNFEVLGG

-830 FPSEAQGA
+830 FPSEVRGA
-838 AEVLHPAMYTCT
+838 VEVLHPAMYTCT

-926 AVKARVLYKEVTWKA
+926 AVKARVLYKEVTWKM
-941 PQQPDGDTSQAAPRP
+941 PRQPDGDTSQAAPRP

-1019 GLSLQCRPSHRKD
+1019 GLRLQCRPSHQKD

-1050 TDSGSISVTLH
+1050 TDSGSISVTLN
-1061 SGPPCPEGDG
+1061 SGPPCPEADG
-1071 VYSLRVQFWALVATH
+1071 VYPLRVQFWALVTTH

-1100 SQRWYLNIV
+1100 SQHWYLNII

-1115 VTAVALGLFIFVHH
+1115 ITAVALGLFIFVHH

-1175 DAARSGASS
+1175 EAARSGASS

-1204 VAQSQADA
+1204 VAQSQVDT
-1212 RPAPCPEPD
+1212 RPAPCPEPE
-1221 PADGKPVR
+1221 PANGKPVK

-1252 HRLKMLRGPSDH
+1252 HRLKMLRGPSEH

-1291 RAGPRAAQDGEG
+1291 RAGQRVAHDGEA
-1303 VPSPSEGSDGG
+1303 VPSPSEGSDSG
-1314 RRVPDF
+1314 RRGPDF

-1325 RSGSRDNLRPGGS
+1325 RSGSRDNLRPGGGT
-1338 AEREAKR
+1338 EREAKR

>member
-1 MSSWLNRRV
+1 MRRAAALV
-10 LLPSVLSHHPT
+10 LLAAALS
-21 RGPLVSK
+21 GPG
-28 AAHFGIKSPCWD
+28 AGA
-40 SHNTMTIRSRR
+40 RSC
-51 PPPGCR
+51 PAL
-57 SLGCP
+57 SLGCKCAAERAK
-62 LGAGAGVISCTCNS
+62 AGG
-76 VHQGDAPGA
+76 GPGA
-85 STGIPWQSVQV
+85 PRRRV
-96 VHGMETTQSIPA
+96 VC
-108 QLLRPNTAIA
+108 
-118 FHAPT
+118 
-123 WPRKPVQA
+123 
-131 WSSPQPPPQW
+131 
-141 HRRGSGVLWGSACP
+141 SGG
-155 HSPPGSPGH
+155 
-164 GWGSVAGQVTGLPL
+164 GLPAPPEP
-178 SLCSSHRLLSNN
+178 RLLPEGTVTLLLGNN

-298 PWARERLAQISERTA
+298 RWARERPAQISERTA
-313 CAFPRQLRGIA
+313 CAFPRQLRGVG

-375 RWFHNREPVEEDE
+375 RWFHNREPVREDE
-388 QTGIIVEE
+388 QTGVIVEE

-480 FAAGPAGAGSA
+480 FAAGPAGAGPA

-503 GRWEEGDYSHC
+503 GRWEDGDYSHC

-519 ITRVLYTFVLLR
+519 ITRVLYTFVLMPINASNALTLAHQLR

-587 SQKEEKACSSIVRS
+587 SQKEEKACTSIVRS

-638 LSCVAFQRREGV
+638 LSCVAFQRWDGTPS
-650 PPGRPPLAEPGA
+650 PPGRAPLAERGA
-662 EPMPDQQLR
+662 EPTPDQQLR

-677 RPNVS
+677 RPNIS
-682 LTSFHIKNS
+682 LSSFHIKNS

-701 SLFASPVP
+701 SLFASPAP
-709 AMPGADCK
+709 APPGADCK

-799 EGCQLAARE
+799 EGCQLGARE

-825 MELSG
+825 M
-830 FPSEAQGA
+830 
-838 AEVLHPAMYTCT
+838 
-850 AVLLLCLFTTIIT
+850 
-863 YIVHH
+863 
-868 GTILIPRKGWH
+868 
-879 MLLNLCFHIAMTA
+879 
-892 AVFAGGITLT
+892 
-902 GYRAVCQAVGIIL
+902 VGIIL

-926 AVKARVLYKEVTWKA
+926 AVKARVLYKELTWKA
-941 PQQPDGDTSQAAPRP
+941 PQQPDRDASQAAPRP

-1019 GLSLQCRPSHRKD
+1019 GLSLQCRPSHHKD

-1043 GGTSDLL
+1043 GTAGDLL
-1050 TDSGSISVTLH
+1050 TDSGSISVTLN
-1061 SGPPCPEGDG
+1061 SGLPCPEGDG

-1086 ALYVALWTFGAMAV
+1086 ALYVALWTFGAMAM
-1100 SQRWYLNIV
+1100 SQRWYLSIV

-1166 SQVFIGCDP
+1166 SQVFIGCEP
-1175 DAARSGASS
+1175 EAARSGASS

-1204 VAQSQADA
+1204 VAQSQAES

-1221 PADGKPVR
+1221 AADGKPVR
-1229 HTSNL
+1229 HTGNL

-1252 HRLKMLRGPSDH
+1252 HRLKMLRGPSEH

-1269 GSLHNSHSESY
+1269 GSLHNSHSEGY
-1280 PSGRTSPASGG
+1280 PSGRTSPASA
-1291 RAGPRAAQDGEG
+1291 RPRGPQDGDAL
-1303 VPSPSEGSDGG
+1303 PSPSEGSDGG

-1368 ASADSVAGMKTGLW
+1368 AGGDGAAGMKTGLW

>member
-1 MSSWLNRRV
+1 
-10 LLPSVLSHHPT
+10 
-21 RGPLVSK
+21 
-28 AAHFGIKSPCWD
+28 
-40 SHNTMTIRSRR
+40 
-51 PPPGCR
+51 
-57 SLGCP
+57 
-62 LGAGAGVISCTCNS
+62 
-76 VHQGDAPGA
+76 
-85 STGIPWQSVQV
+85 
-96 VHGMETTQSIPA
+96 
-108 QLLRPNTAIA
+108 
-118 FHAPT
+118 
-123 WPRKPVQA
+123 
-131 WSSPQPPPQW
+131 
-141 HRRGSGVLWGSACP
+141 
-155 HSPPGSPGH
+155 
-164 GWGSVAGQVTGLPL
+164 
-178 SLCSSHRLLSNN
+178 LLSNN

-208 LDLKN
+208 LELREGEIYGPHMG
-213 NLISTVQ
+213 LIC
-220 PGAFLG
+220 
-226 LPELK
+226 
-231 RLDLSNNRIGCLS
+231 RDLSNNRIGCLS

-324 LRGARDGQLRCA
+324 LRGGGGAGSPVSPAA

-388 QTGIIVEE
+388 QTGVIVEE

-416 SANGEWECAVSTS
+416 SANGEWECSVSTS

-451 ERVTNNRGDFRWPRT
+451 ERVTNNRGDFRWGRR
-466 LAGITAYQPCLQHP
+466 
-480 FAAGPAGAGSA
+480 
-491 GEKQAWR
+491 WR
-498 RCDRT
+498 RCR
-503 GRWEEGDYSHC
+503 GRGD
-514 LYTND
+514 
-519 ITRVLYTFVLLR
+519 TRGRCHMDSERGRSSPQMPINASNALTLAHQLR

-587 SQKEEKACSSIVRS
+587 SQKEEKACTSIVRS

-638 LSCVAFQRREGV
+638 LSCVAFQRRDGA
-650 PPGRPPLAEPGA
+650 PPGRPPPAERGS
-662 EPMPDQQLR
+662 EPTPDQQLR

-677 RPNVS
+677 RPNIS

-709 AMPGADCK
+709 ATPGADCK

-838 AEVLHPAMYTCT
+838 VEVLHPAMYTCT

-868 GTILIPRKGWH
+868 STILIPRKGWH

-1032 IPEPLEPPPRL
+1032 IPEALEPPPRL

-1050 TDSGSISVTLH
+1050 TDSGSVSVTLN
-1061 SGPPCPEGDG
+1061 SGPPCPDGDG

-1100 SQRWYLNIV
+1100 SQRWYLNVV

-1175 DAARSGASS
+1175 EAARSGASS

-1212 RPAPCPEPD
+1212 RPAP
-1221 PADGKPVR
+1221 
-1229 HTSNL
+1229 
-1234 HGRRSHR
+1234 
-1241 GRTKPCRDGKH
+1241 
-1252 HRLKMLRGPSDH
+1252 
-1264 PSSES
+1264 
-1269 GSLHNSHSESY
+1269 
-1280 PSGRTSPASGG
+1280 
-1291 RAGPRAAQDGEG
+1291 
-1303 VPSPSEGSDGG
+1303 
-1314 RRVPDF
+1314 
-1320 AEARR
+1320 
-1325 RSGSRDNLRPGGS
+1325 
-1338 AEREAKR
+1338 
-1345 RSYPLNV
+1345 
-1352 GSHNG
+1352 
-1357 GLKGSKYDINL
+1357 
-1368 ASADSVAGMKTGLW
+1368 
-1382 KSETTV
+1382 

>member
-1 MSSWLNRRV
+1 
-10 LLPSVLSHHPT
+10 
-21 RGPLVSK
+21 
-28 AAHFGIKSPCWD
+28 
-40 SHNTMTIRSRR
+40 
-51 PPPGCR
+51 
-57 SLGCP
+57 
-62 LGAGAGVISCTCNS
+62 
-76 VHQGDAPGA
+76 
-85 STGIPWQSVQV
+85 
-96 VHGMETTQSIPA
+96 
-108 QLLRPNTAIA
+108 
-118 FHAPT
+118 
-123 WPRKPVQA
+123 
-131 WSSPQPPPQW
+131 
-141 HRRGSGVLWGSACP
+141 
-155 HSPPGSPGH
+155 
-164 GWGSVAGQVTGLPL
+164 
-178 SLCSSHRLLSNN
+178 
-190 KITVLENGSF
+190 
-200 FGLRALEK
+200 
-208 LDLKN
+208 
-213 NLISTVQ
+213 
-220 PGAFLG
+220 
-226 LPELK
+226 
-231 RLDLSNNRIGCLS
+231 
-244 ASVFQGLPNLLRLNM
+244 M
-259 SGNIFSSLPPGVFD
+259 SGNIFSSLQPGVFD

-298 PWARERLAQISERTA
+298 LWARNRSAQISDKTV
-313 CAFPRQLRGIA
+313 CVYPRHVHAAPLRSTQES
-324 LRGARDGQLRCA
+324 QLRCA
-336 GAPELHTHHLIPS
+336 GTPELHTHHLIPS

-375 RWFHNREPVEEDE
+375 HWYHNQEPVEEDE
-388 QTGIIVEE
+388 QTGVIVEE

-466 LAGITAYQPCLQHP
+466 LAGITAYQSCLQYP
-480 FAAGPAGAGSA
+480 FASGPASGGPAG
-491 GEKQAWR
+491 EQQASR
-498 RCDRT
+498 RCDRA
-503 GRWEEGDYSHC
+503 GRWEDGDYSHC

-519 ITRVLYTFVLLR
+519 ITRVLYTFVLMPINASNALTLAHQLR

-587 SQKEEKACSSIVRS
+587 SQKEEKACTSIVRS
-601 LERIAA
+601 LERIAL
-607 HTLGSNSQ
+607 HTLSSNSQ

-638 LSCVAFQRREGV
+638 LSCVAFQRRDGG
-650 PPGRPPLAEPGA
+650 PGGRPPPAERGA
-662 EPMPDQQLR
+662 EPAPDQQLR

-682 LTSFHIKNS
+682 LTSFHLKNS

-701 SLFASPVP
+701 SLFASPGPP
-709 AMPGADCK
+709 APPADCK

-754 GTYGCGVGNLSEPVA
+754 GTYGCGVGNLTEPVA
-769 VSLRHPGEG
+769 VSLRHPREG
-778 TDPVAAYWNFEVLGG
+778 ADPVAAYWNFEVLEG

-830 FPSEAQGA
+830 FPGEARGPVEA
-838 AEVLHPAMYTCT
+838 LHPAMYTCT

-863 YIVHH
+863 YIVNH
-868 GTILIPRKGWH
+868 GAIHITRKCWH
-879 MLLNLCFHIAMTA
+879 MLLNLCFHIAMTS

-902 GYRAVCQAVGIIL
+902 SYLIVCQAVGIIL

-941 PQQPDGDTSQAAPRP
+941 PQQQDGDASQPAPRP

-971 CGITAAVNIQN
+971 CGITAAVNIHN

-1004 VAFILLVTWIYFLCA
+1004 VAFIVLITWIYFLCA
-1019 GLSLQCRPSHRKD
+1019 GLNLRCQSSSRKD
-1032 IPEPLEPPPRL
+1032 APEPLETPPRL
-1043 GGTSDLL
+1043 GGSGNLL
-1050 TDSGSISVTLH
+1050 TDSGSISVTLN
-1061 SGPPCPEGDG
+1061 SGTPCPEVDG
-1071 VYSLRVQFWALVATH
+1071 IYSLQVQFWALVTTH
-1086 ALYVALWTFGAMAV
+1086 SLYVALWTFGAMAV
-1100 SQRWYLNIV
+1100 SQRWYLNVI

-1115 VTAVALGLFIFVHH
+1115 VTAVVLGLFIFIHH
-1129 CLRRRDV
+1129 CVRRRDV
-1136 LSSWFSCCPS
+1136 LNSWFSCCPS

-1155 YVHPGLGPEDG
+1155 YVHPGVAVEDG
-1166 SQVFIGCDP
+1166 SQVFIGCNP
-1175 DAARSGASS
+1175 EAAHSIKS

-1189 SAGSAGGRCKLTNLQ
+1189 STNSTVGHCKLTNLQ
-1204 VAQSQADA
+1204 VAQSQTDACPA
-1212 RPAPCPEPD
+1212 RPASYEEPD
-1221 PADGKPVR
+1221 KTGATR
-1229 HTSNL
+1229 HANNL
-1234 HGRRSHR
+1234 HGRRNHKSR
-1241 GRTKPCRDGKH
+1241 PKQYREGKH
-1252 HRLKMLRGPSDH
+1252 HRLKMLRGPASDH

-1269 GSLHNSHSESY
+1269 GSIHNSHSESY
-1280 PSGRTSPASGG
+1280 HSSRNSPLNNSHVGTQVVAPPEGETAPS
-1291 RAGPRAAQDGEG
+1291 Q
-1303 VPSPSEGSDGG
+1303 SEGSDGG
-1314 RRVPDF
+1314 RQAPDF
-1320 AEARR
+1320 GKARR
-1325 RSGSRDNLRPGGS
+1325 RSASRDNLRQ
-1338 AEREAKR
+1338 ANAMEKETKR

-1352 GSHNG
+1352 ASHNG
-1357 GLKGSKYDINL
+1357 ALKGSKYDIDL

>member
-1 MSSWLNRRV
+1 MRRAAALV
-10 LLPSVLSHHPT
+10 LLAAALS
-21 RGPLVSK
+21 GPG
-28 AAHFGIKSPCWD
+28 AGA
-40 SHNTMTIRSRR
+40 RSC
-51 PPPGCR
+51 PAL
-57 SLGCP
+57 SLGCKCAAERAK
-62 LGAGAGVISCTCNS
+62 AGG
-76 VHQGDAPGA
+76 GPGA
-85 STGIPWQSVQV
+85 PRRRV
-96 VHGMETTQSIPA
+96 VC
-108 QLLRPNTAIA
+108 
-118 FHAPT
+118 
-123 WPRKPVQA
+123 
-131 WSSPQPPPQW
+131 
-141 HRRGSGVLWGSACP
+141 SGG
-155 HSPPGSPGH
+155 
-164 GWGSVAGQVTGLPL
+164 GLPAPPEPRL
-178 SLCSSHRLLSNN
+178 LPEGTVTLLLSNN

-283 ATEYLTCDC
+283 GTEYLTCDC

-298 PWARERLAQISERTA
+298 RWARERPAQISERTA
-313 CAFPRQLRGIA
+313 CAFPRQLRGVA

-375 RWFHNREPVEEDE
+375 RWFHNREPVQEDK
-388 QTGIIVEE
+388 QTGVIVEE

-480 FAAGPAGAGSA
+480 FAAGPAGVGSA

-503 GRWEEGDYSHC
+503 GRWEDGDYSHC

-519 ITRVLYTFVLLR
+519 ITRVLYTFVLMPINASNALTLAHQLR

-587 SQKEEKACSSIVRS
+587 SQKEEKACTSIVRS

-629 VVKPESYVG
+629 MVKPESYVG
-638 LSCVAFQRREGV
+638 LSCVAFQRWDGT
-650 PPGRPPLAEPGA
+650 PPGRPPPAERGA
-662 EPMPDQQLR
+662 EPTPDQQLR

-677 RPNVS
+677 RPNIS
-682 LTSFHIKNS
+682 LTSFQIKNS

-701 SLFASPVP
+701 SLFASPAP
-709 AMPGADCK
+709 APPGADCK

-838 AEVLHPAMYTCT
+838 VEVLHPAMYTCT

-868 GTILIPRKGWH
+868 GTILIPREGWH

-926 AVKARVLYKEVTWKA
+926 AVKARVLYKELTWKA
-941 PQQPDGDTSQAAPRP
+941 PQQPDRDTSQAAPRP

-1019 GLSLQCRPSHRKD
+1019 GLSLQCRPSHQKD
-1032 IPEPLEPPPRL
+1032 IPEPLEPAPRL

-1050 TDSGSISVTLH
+1050 TDSGSISVTLN

-1100 SQRWYLNIV
+1100 SQRWYLSIV

-1166 SQVFIGCDP
+1166 SQVFIGCEP
-1175 DAARSGASS
+1175 EAARSGASS

-1204 VAQSQADA
+1204 VAQSQVES

-1221 PADGKPVR
+1221 AADGKPVR

-1252 HRLKMLRGPSDH
+1252 HRLKMLRGPSEH

-1291 RAGPRAAQDGEG
+1291 RAGPRVPQDGDA